1 MFLMQVVLANLLRDC
16 AGSISPKTMAAVVS
30 VESGAN
36 PLAMHDNTQDRSFQ
50 PPDMATAISW
60 ATQLIGQGDSVDM
73 GLSQVNSTNLPRL
86 GLSIRAAFEP
96 CSNLHAGATIL
107 SADYASAS
115 AQFGP
120 GQYALRRALSAYNSG
135 SMFAAQ
141 GYVDRILIAAGVPPD
156 DPTPA
161 PVAVRPRAHGPVAAA
176 IATPKP
182 PYTETSSDSG
192 VLIINGNP

>member
-1 MFLMQVVLANLLRDC
+1 MQVVLSQLLHAC
-16 AGSISPKTMAAVVS
+16 AGNIAPKTMGAVVS
-30 VESGAN
+30 VESGGN
-36 PLAMHDNTQDRSFQ
+36 PLAMHDNTQNRSFE

-60 ATQLIGQGDSVDM
+60 STQLIARGDSVDM

-86 GLSIRAAFEP
+86 GLSVRSAFEP
-96 CSNLHAGATIL
+96 CSNLRAGATIL

-141 GYVDRILIAAGVPPD
+141 GYVDRILVAAGVPPD
-156 DPTPA
+156 EPPA
-161 PVAVRPRAHGPVAAA
+161 VPVASRPRAHGPVAAA

-182 PYTETSSDSG
+182 PYTETTDADSG
-192 VLIINGNP
+192 VVIINGNP

>member
-1 MFLMQVVLANLLRDC
+1 MQVVLAHLLREC
-16 AGSISPKTMAAVVS
+16 AGSIAPKTMAAVVS

-36 PLAMHDNTQDRSFQ
+36 PLAMHDNTRNQSFQ

-60 ATQLIGQGDSVDM
+60 ATQLIAQGDSVDM

-86 GLSIRAAFEP
+86 GLSVRSAFEP

-107 SADYASAS
+107 SSDYAAAS

-161 PVAVRPRAHGPVAAA
+161 PVAAKPRAHGPVAAA
-176 IATPKP
+176 VATPKP

-192 VLIINGNP
+192 VVIINGNP